1 MKKTP
6 LFERF
11 TKNLPSLFTAIAL
24 AVVVWVLAVTN
35 TDPVEKRSYARPVPI
50 ELFGLNPALVITSEV
65 PEQITLTL
73 SAPVSTWGSEL
84 TSSNAVR
91 AIADLSGLSA
101 GNHSVPVNLQIDARP
116 VKLESYSPDVIEI
129 VIEEIYS
136 ESFKIDLIQPS
147 SPAIGYEAKNPIL
160 DKETATVNGPA
171 SLVDQVIG
179 IQAVLD
185 ISQAKENIDETL
197 PLKAVDENGLMVSG
211 VSISPEDVNV
221 RMNIT
226 QRGGY
231 RTVSVKVVTIGQVKS
246 GYSLNRISLNPL
258 VVTVFS
264 TDSDLVND
272 LPGFIETQPLNLSDA
287 SEDIIVSLPLDLP
300 SGMTAVGES
309 TIKVSVSIAPI
320 QGSVTLTNLPVETIG
335 LDQELSAVL
344 SPDRVDIILSGP
356 LPTLDELIPGNVR
369 IFIDLTDLEK
379 GTYQL
384 EPSTEINIQ
393 SVLVRSL
400 LPATIEVTI
409 SPLTIDPNQ

>member
-11 TKNLPSLFTAIAL
+11 TKNLPSLFSAVAL

-35 TDPVEKRSYARPVPI
+35 TDPVEKRNYARAVPI

-65 PEQITLTL
+65 PEQIMLTL
-73 SAPVSTWGSEL
+73 SAPASTWGSEL

-91 AIADLSGLSA
+91 AIADLSGLTA
-101 GNHSVPVNLQIDARP
+101 GNHSVPVNLQIDAQP
-116 VKLESYSPDVIEI
+116 VKVESYSPDVIEI

-136 ESFKIDLIQPS
+136 ESFKIDLVQPS
-147 SPAIGYEAKNPIL
+147 SPAIGYEAGNPTL
-160 DKETATVNGPA
+160 GKETATVNGPS
-171 SLVDQVIG
+171 SLVDQVVG

-185 ISQAKENIDETL
+185 ISQATENIDETL
-197 PLKAVDENGLMVSG
+197 ALKAVNENGLQVSG
-211 VSISPEDVNV
+211 VSISPEEVNV
-221 RMNIT
+221 QMKIT

-231 RTVSVKVVTIGQVKS
+231 RTVSVKVVTIGQVES

-258 VVTVFS
+258 VITVFS
-264 TDSDLVND
+264 TDSELVND

-287 SEDIIVSLPLDLP
+287 SEDMVVSLPLDLP
-300 SGMTAVGES
+300 SGMTVVGES

-320 QGSVTLTNLPVETIG
+320 QGNRTLTNLPVETIG
-335 LDQELSAVL
+335 LDQELSSVL

-369 IFIDLTDLEK
+369 IFLDLTDFEK

-384 EPSTEINIQ
+384 EPSIEINIQ

-400 LPATIEVTI
+400 LPAAIEVEVTT
-409 SPLTIDPNQ
+409 LTADPNQ

>member
-11 TKNLPSLFTAIAL
+11 TKNLPSLFIAIAL

-35 TDPVEKRSYARPVPI
+35 TDPVEKRSYARAVPI

-116 VKLESYSPDVIEI
+116 VKLESYSPDMIEI

-147 SPAIGYEAKNPIL
+147 NPAIGDEAKNPIL

-197 PLKAVDENGLMVSG
+197 ALKAVDENGLMVSG
-211 VSISPEDVNV
+211 VSISPEEVNV

-264 TDSDLVND
+264 TDSELVND

-379 GTYQL
+379 GIYQL

>member
-101 GNHSVPVNLQIDARP
+101 GNHSVPVNLQIDAQP

-129 VIEEIYS
+129 VIEEIHS

-147 SPAIGYEAKNPIL
+147 SPAIGYEAKSPTL

-197 PLKAVDENGLMVSG
+197 TLKAVDENGLMVSG
-211 VSISPEDVNV
+211 VSISPEEVNV

-264 TDSDLVND
+264 TDSELVND

-356 LPTLDELIPGNVR
+356 LPTLDKLIPGNVR

>member
-1 MKKTP
+1 MKKTS

-11 TKNLPSLFTAIAL
+11 TKNLPSLFSAVAL

-35 TDPVEKRSYARPVPI
+35 TDPVEKRSYARAVPI

-91 AIADLSGLSA
+91 AIADLSGLTA
-101 GNHSVPVNLQIDARP
+101 GNHSVPVNLQIDAQP
-116 VKLESYSPDVIEI
+116 VKVESFSPDVIET

-136 ESFKIDLIQPS
+136 ESFKIDLVQPS
-147 SPAIGYEAKNPIL
+147 SPAIGYEAENPIL
-160 DKETATVNGPA
+160 GKETATINGPA
-171 SLVDQVIG
+171 SLVDQVVG

-197 PLKAVDENGLMVSG
+197 ALKAVDENGLLVSG
-211 VSISPEDVNV
+211 VSISPEEVNV

-231 RTVSVKVVTIGQVKS
+231 RTVSVKVVTIGQVES

-264 TDSDLVND
+264 TDNELIND
-272 LPGFIETQPLNLSDA
+272 LPGFIETQPLNLSDS
-287 SEDIIVSLPLDLP
+287 SEDMVVSLPLDLP
-300 SGMTAVGES
+300 SGMTVVGES

-320 QGSVTLTNLPVETIG
+320 QGSRTLTNLPVETIG
-335 LDQELSAVL
+335 LDQKLSAVL

-356 LPTLDELIPGNVR
+356 LPTLDELIEGNVR
-369 IFIDLTDLEK
+369 IFIDLADFEE

-384 EPSTEINIQ
+384 EPSIEINIQ
-393 SVLVRSL
+393 SVLVQSL
-400 LPATIEVTI
+400 LPATIEVE
-409 SPLTIDPNQ
+409 LTPMTADPNQ